1 MNFRTYTA
9 VVKVRVED
17 SLLDELITDG
27 IEGYDHVESVINDYL
42 ADRGYLAN
50 TQAYEGDLAPVLNEY
65 AVLTLN
71 QMAVEALQREI
82 LESKQCING
91 TCED

>member
-1 MNFRTYTA
+1 MKFRTYTA
-9 VVKVRVED
+9 VVKVKVEE

-27 IEGYDHVESVINDYL
+27 IEGDEHVESVIDDHL
-42 ADRGYLAN
+42 AERGYLAN

-71 QMAVEALQREI
+71 QIAVDALEQEI
-82 LESKQCING
+82 LESKHCVNG